1 MSAMSNPLN
10 GPQTL
15 GQGRLFWSGAAAVL
29 AMALV
34 YPAFVDSYDVGSSAY
49 FLCWVFMALGL
60 CLMWGYGGMMSFG
73 QTFFFGLGGYGY
85 GVIEI
90 NLGVAHGGA
99 MASLA
104 AALAVTGLAAA
115 LIGYFMIYGRI
126 GGMFFGIVTFAL
138 TLALAFFLNQ
148 TAGPEWHIGAARLN
162 GFNGMQGMDPLAL
175 PWFGD
180 DIDLEGTPFYYFVLA
195 LLIVTYLLL
204 RLLVNSRFG
213 NVLVAIREDPLRA
226 ELLGY
231 DVRRYSLVTFVIG
244 SMLGGLSGA
253 LYCSWGQFI
262 SPSSIGLPAAAMPV
276 VWVAFSGRSDVT
288 ATLVGT
294 LFLIAGFQAL
304 TIYSEQWAL
313 ILMGVLL
320 AGTVLIAPD
329 GLIVSLAKVLARR
342 RARSRPVLEPSL
354 LEQ

>member
-1 MSAMSNPLN
+1 MRKPSNLLS

-15 GQGRLFWSGAAAVL
+15 GRGRAFWSAAAAIL
-29 AMALV
+29 AIALV
-34 YPAFVDSYDVGSSAY
+34 YPVFVDSYDVGSSAY

-60 CLMWGYGGMMSFG
+60 CLMWGYNGMMSFG

-99 MASLA
+99 MASLVGAMAVTAVA
-104 AALAVTGLAAA
+104 AALL
-115 LIGYFMIYGRI
+115 GYFMIYGRI
-126 GGMFFGIVTFAL
+126 GGMFFGIVTFAV

-148 TAGPEWHIGAARLN
+148 TAGPEWHIGPARLN

-175 PWFGD
+175 PWFGG
-180 DIDLEGTPFYYFVLA
+180 DIDLEGTAFYYFVLA
-195 LLIVTYLLL
+195 LLVVTYLLL
-204 RLLVNSRFG
+204 RMLVNSRFG

-244 SMLGGLSGA
+244 SVLGGLSGA

-288 ATLVGT
+288 ATLIGT
-294 LFLIAGFQAL
+294 VLLISGFQAL

-313 ILMGVLL
+313 VLMGALL

-329 GLIVSLAKVLARR
+329 GLIVSAANVLARR
-342 RARSRPVLEPSL
+342 RARSRSVLTPSL
-354 LEQ
+354 SER

>member
-1 MSAMSNPLN
+1 MLNLLN

-15 GQGRLFWSGAAAVL
+15 GQGRTFWTIAAAILLL
-29 AMALV
+29 ALF
-34 YPAFVDSYDVGSSAY
+34 YPVFVDSYDVGSTAY

-60 CLMWGYGGMMSFG
+60 CLMWGYNGTMSFG
-73 QTFFFGLGGYGY
+73 QTFFFGIGGYGY
-85 GVIEI
+85 GVIET
-90 NLGVAHGGA
+90 NLGVAGGGA
-99 MASLA
+99 IASLV
-104 AALAVTGLAAA
+104 AALAVTALAAA
-115 LIGYFMIYGRI
+115 LLGYFMIYGRI
-126 GGMFFGIVTFAL
+126 GGVFFGIVTFAV

-148 TAGPEWHIGAARLN
+148 TAGPEWHIGTARLN

-180 DIDLEGTPFYYFVLA
+180 DIDLEGTAFFYFVLA
-195 LLIVTYLLL
+195 LLVAIYLLL
-204 RLLVNSRFG
+204 RMLVNSRFG

-231 DVRRYSLVTFVIG
+231 DVRRYSLVTFIVG
-244 SMLGGLSGA
+244 STLGGLSGA

-262 SPSSIGLPAAAMPV
+262 SPSSVGLPAAAMPV

-294 LFLIAGFQAL
+294 LLLIVGFQTL

-313 ILMGVLL
+313 VLMGVLL
-320 AGTVLIAPD
+320 VATVLVAPE
-329 GLIVSLAKVLARR
+329 GLIVSLAKGLAKR
-342 RARSRPVLEPSL
+342 RAQRQPFLAPSL
-354 LEQ
+354 KEQR

>member
-1 MSAMSNPLN
+1 MTNLLN

-15 GQGRLFWSGAAAVL
+15 GRGRAFWSAAAAVL
-29 AMALV
+29 VVALV
-34 YPAFVDSYDVGSSAY
+34 YPLFVDSYDVGSTAY

-60 CLMWGYGGMMSFG
+60 CLMWGYNGMMSFG
-73 QTFFFGLGGYGY
+73 QTFFFGVGGYAY

-90 NLGVAHGGA
+90 NLGVANGGA
-99 MASLA
+99 MASLV
-104 AALAVTGLAAA
+104 AALAVTAVAAA
-115 LIGYFMIYGRI
+115 LLGYFMIYGRI
-126 GGMFFGIVTFAL
+126 GGMFFGIVTFAV

-148 TAGPEWHIGAARLN
+148 TAGPEWHIGTARLN

-175 PWFGD
+175 PWFGG
-180 DIDLEGTPFYYFVLA
+180 DIDLEGTAFYYFVLV
-195 LLIVTYLLL
+195 LLIVVYLLL

-244 SMLGGLSGA
+244 SVLGGLSGA

-262 SPSSIGLPAAAMPV
+262 SPSSVGLPAAAMPV

-288 ATLVGT
+288 ATLIGT
-294 LFLIAGFQAL
+294 LLLIAGFQAL

-329 GLIVSLAKVLARR
+329 GLIVSLANVVARR
-342 RARSRPVLEPSL
+342 RARGGAALKPSL
-354 LEQ
+354 QER

>member
-1 MSAMSNPLN
+1 MVNLLN

-15 GQGRLFWSGAAAVL
+15 GRGRAFWSAAAAVL
-29 AMALV
+29 AIALV
-34 YPAFVDSYDVGSSAY
+34 YPLFVDSYDVGSSAY

-60 CLMWGYGGMMSFG
+60 CLMWGYNGMMSFG
-73 QTFFFGLGGYGY
+73 QTFFFGVGGYGY

-99 MASLA
+99 MASLVATLVVTAVA
-104 AALAVTGLAAA
+104 AASL
-115 LIGYFMIYGRI
+115 GYFMIYGRI
-126 GGMFFGIVTFAL
+126 GGMFFGIVTFAV

-175 PWFGD
+175 PWFGG
-180 DIDLEGTPFYYFVLA
+180 DIDLEGTAFYYFVLVLVVA
-195 LLIVTYLLL
+195 VYFLL

-244 SMLGGLSGA
+244 SVLGGLSGA

-262 SPSSIGLPAAAMPV
+262 SPSSVGLPAAAMPV

-288 ATLVGT
+288 ATLIGT
-294 LFLIAGFQAL
+294 LLLIAGFQAL

-329 GLIVSLAKVLARR
+329 GLIVSLANAVARR
-342 RARSRPVLEPSL
+342 RARNRTVLRPSL
-354 LEQ
+354 QER

>member
-1 MSAMSNPLN
+1 MLNLLN

-15 GQGRLFWSGAAAVL
+15 GQGRIFWTGAAAILVV
-29 AMALV
+29 ALF
-34 YPAFVDSYDVGSSAY
+34 YPVFVDSYDVGSTAY

-60 CLMWGYGGMMSFG
+60 CLMWGYNGTMSFG
-73 QTFFFGLGGYGY
+73 QTFFFGIGGYGY

-90 NLGVAHGGA
+90 NLGVADGGA
-99 MASLA
+99 IASLV
-104 AALAVTGLAAA
+104 AALAVTALAAA
-115 LIGYFMIYGRI
+115 LLGYFMIYGRI
-126 GGMFFGIVTFAL
+126 GGMFFGIVTFAV

-148 TAGPEWHIGAARLN
+148 TAGPEWHIGTARLN

-180 DIDLEGTPFYYFVLA
+180 DIDLEGTAFFYFVLA
-195 LLIVTYLLL
+195 LVVAIYLLL
-204 RLLVNSRFG
+204 RMLVNSRFG

-231 DVRRYSLVTFVIG
+231 DVRRYSLVTFIVG
-244 SMLGGLSGA
+244 STLGGLSGA

-262 SPSSIGLPAAAMPV
+262 SPSSVGLPVAAMPV

-294 LFLIAGFQAL
+294 LLLIVGFQTL

-313 ILMGVLL
+313 VLMGVLL
-320 AGTVLIAPD
+320 VATVLLAPE
-329 GLIVSLAKVLARR
+329 GLIVSLAKGLAKRR
-342 RARSRPVLEPSL
+342 GQRQPLLAPSL
-354 LEQ
+354 KEQQ

>member
-1 MSAMSNPLN
+1 MPAMLNLLN
-10 GPQTL
+10 GQQTL
-15 GQGRLFWSGAAAVL
+15 GRGRAFWAGAAAVL
-29 AMALV
+29 LMALI
-34 YPAFVDSYDVGSSAY
+34 YPVFVDSYDVGSTAY

-60 CLMWGYGGMMSFG
+60 CIMWGYNGMMSFG

-90 NLGVAHGGA
+90 NLGVANGGA
-99 MASLA
+99 LASLVIA
-104 AALAVTGLAAA
+104 MAVTGVGAA
-115 LIGYFMIYGRI
+115 LLGYFMIYGRI
-126 GGMFFGIVTFAL
+126 GGMFFGIVTFAV

-175 PWFGD
+175 PWFGG
-180 DIDLEGTPFYYFVLA
+180 DIDLEGAAFYYFVLT
-195 LLIVTYLLL
+195 LLTITYLLL
-204 RLLVNSRFG
+204 RMLVNSRFG

-231 DVRRYSLVTFVIG
+231 DVRRYSLVTFIIG
-244 SMLGGLSGA
+244 SALGGLSGA

-294 LFLIAGFQAL
+294 LLLIVGFQTL

-313 ILMGVLL
+313 ILMGILL

-329 GLIVSLAKVLARR
+329 GLIVSLAKALARR
-342 RARSRPVLEPSL
+342 RARRQPVLSPSL
-354 LEQ
+354 QER

>member
-1 MSAMSNPLN
+1 MSMASNLLN

-15 GQGRLFWSGAAAVL
+15 GQGRAFWSGAAAVL
-29 AMALV
+29 VLAIA

-73 QTFFFGLGGYGY
+73 QTFFFGVGGYGY

-90 NLGVAHGGA
+90 NLGVANGGA
-99 MASLA
+99 LASLG
-104 AALAVTGLAAA
+104 AALLVTALAAA

-126 GGMFFGIVTFAL
+126 GGMFFGIVTFAV

-148 TAGPEWHIGAARLN
+148 TAGPEWHIGTARLN

-175 PWFGD
+175 PWFGG

-195 LLIVTYLLL
+195 LLIVVYLLL
-204 RLLVNSRFG
+204 RMLVNSRFG
-213 NVLVAIREDPLRA
+213 NVLVAIREDSLRA

-231 DVRRYSLVTFVIG
+231 DTRRYLLVTFVIG

-294 LFLIAGFQAL
+294 LLLIAGFQAL

-313 ILMGVLL
+313 VLMGILL
-320 AGTVLIAPD
+320 AGTVLLAPD
-329 GLIVSLAKVLARR
+329 GLIVSLANALARR
-342 RARSRPVLEPSL
+342 RARGRAVLEPSL
-354 LEQ
+354 AER

>member
-1 MSAMSNPLN
+1 MVNLLN

-15 GQGRLFWSGAAAVL
+15 GRGRAFWSAAAAVL
-29 AMALV
+29 AIALV
-34 YPAFVDSYDVGSSAY
+34 YPLFVDSYDVGSSAY

-60 CLMWGYGGMMSFG
+60 CLMWGYNGMMSFG
-73 QTFFFGLGGYGY
+73 QTFFFGVGGYGY

-90 NLGVAHGGA
+90 NLGVGYGGA
-99 MASLA
+99 MASLMAALVVTAVA
-104 AALAVTGLAAA
+104 AALL
-115 LIGYFMIYGRI
+115 GYFMIYGRI
-126 GGMFFGIVTFAL
+126 GGMFFGIVTFAV

-175 PWFGD
+175 PWFGGD
-180 DIDLEGTPFYYFVLA
+180 VDLEGTAFYYFVLA
-195 LLIVTYLLL
+195 LLVAVYLLL

-244 SMLGGLSGA
+244 SVLGGLSGA

-262 SPSSIGLPAAAMPV
+262 SPSSVGLPAAAMPV

-288 ATLVGT
+288 ATLIGT
-294 LFLIAGFQAL
+294 LLLIAGFQAL

-313 ILMGVLL
+313 ILMGILL

-329 GLIVSLAKVLARR
+329 GLIVSLANAVARR
-342 RARSRPVLEPSL
+342 RARGMAVLKPSL
-354 LEQ
+354 QER

>member
-1 MSAMSNPLN
+1 MVNLLN

-15 GQGRLFWSGAAAVL
+15 GRGRAFWSAAAAVL
-29 AMALV
+29 AIALV
-34 YPAFVDSYDVGSSAY
+34 YPLFVDSYDVGSSAY

-60 CLMWGYGGMMSFG
+60 CLMWGYNGMMSFG
-73 QTFFFGLGGYGY
+73 QTFFFGVGGYGY

-90 NLGVAHGGA
+90 NLGVAQGGA
-99 MASLA
+99 MASLVATLGVTAVA
-104 AALAVTGLAAA
+104 AASL
-115 LIGYFMIYGRI
+115 GYIMIYGRI
-126 GGMFFGIVTFAL
+126 GGMFFGIVTYAV

-175 PWFGD
+175 PWFGG
-180 DIDLEGTPFYYFVLA
+180 DIDLEGTAFYYFVLV
-195 LLIVTYLLL
+195 LLVAVYLLL

-244 SMLGGLSGA
+244 SVLGGLSGA

-262 SPSSIGLPAAAMPV
+262 SPSSVGLPAAAMPV

-288 ATLVGT
+288 ATLIGT
-294 LFLIAGFQAL
+294 LLLIAGFQAL

-329 GLIVSLAKVLARR
+329 GLIVSLANVVARR
-342 RARSRPVLEPSL
+342 RARKRTVLRPSL
-354 LEQ
+354 QER